1 MARIKGILWIIIA
14 LLTSITAGFIAYITL
29 INATTQKAACD
40 TSALTEVVVTSR
52 SINTGRM
59 LTQGDL
65 TTEEMPVRLL
75 PDGAF
80 RHVADVIGMVA
91 LTDLYPGEIV
101 LSQKLAKPDIVSGNG
116 RIAAVLAEDH
126 VIMAIPTTDLMSN
139 INLLKPGDQVD
150 ILYSLDTPRQNLAY
164 TLDGGGVSSL
174 ATEETTKQTTF
185 VALEDVTIAAVVSPY
200 DTVAPAT
207 PVADQ
212 AAQEEIDAMAAEEGA
227 SAILIAVMPQDALML
242 KYLQD
247 AGGVFDVVL
256 RSPTNDL
263 PSDARPVDI
272 DYIIHRFQLPTK

>member
-1 MARIKGILWIIIA
+1 MARIKGILWFIIA
-14 LLTSITAGFIAYITL
+14 LITSITAGFIAYITL

-40 TSALTEVVVTSR
+40 TSALTEVVVASR
-52 SINTGRM
+52 TINTGRV

-65 TTEEMPVRLL
+65 TIEEMPVRLL

-80 RHVADVIGMVA
+80 RYVANVIGMVA

-101 LSQKLAKPDIVSGNG
+101 LGQKLANPDIVSGNG

-164 TLDGGGVSSL
+164 ILDAGGVSSL
-174 ATEETTKQTTF
+174 SAKETTKQTTF
-185 VALEDVTIAAVVSPY
+185 IALEDVTIAAVVSPY
-200 DTVAPAT
+200 DTIAPAT
-207 PVADQ
+207 PAADQ
-212 AAQEEIDAMAAEEGA
+212 AAQEEIQAMVEEGA